1 VRVKPGFLAHVRA
14 CAINTSKNE
23 ASRRK
28 EETLF
33 LKLSRK
39 ELGSFDL
46 CFLIHLGVV
55 SERQIEPSCRGSSA
69 LCTRSRTPKPL
80 SSIIDLR
87 RVENR
92 S

>member
-1 VRVKPGFLAHVRA
+1 VRVKSGFLAHVRA
-14 CAINTSKNE
+14 CAINTSNSE

-33 LKLSRK
+33 LKLGRK

-55 SERQIEPSCRGSSA
+55 SERQIEVLAAGHRRGG
-69 LCTRSRTPKPL
+69 
-80 SSIIDLR
+80 
-87 RVENR
+87 RVHEP
-92 S
+92 